1 MHGTSGPNEALQ
13 ARQIPALDGLR
24 GIAIAAVMVFHFT
37 LYGPYSNALMRGL
50 PAIGPALHL
59 AMAGWG
65 GVDLFF
71 VLSGYLITA
80 ILLRTKAAPGYFRR
94 FYARRVLRIFPLYY
108 LFLAVGIALSSRLP
122 PAWSAEGSWQ
132 LWLWTYLTNFKI
144 GSAGWSSVP
153 RAYEHFWSLAVEEQF
168 YLLWPLLVFKLDER
182 RLARVC
188 GAMIAFALLFRV
200 DAVLLLEE
208 PVLGYVSTLGRVDE
222 LAAGGLLATLLVIRG
237 REEAARQL
245 PARWLLALG
254 GGALTG
260 LALLWWQRDG
270 LSHLDPVVVVLGP
283 TLLAGLASAAVAVC
297 VTWGESNRLARLL
310 TFAPLRWM
318 GRVSYGLYVLHTP
331 VLVTL
336 FAWRPLAQV
345 LAWPELRTWWVALAA
360 QYLLPTAV
368 TAALAA
374 LSWVLFERP
383 LLGLKARFA

>member
-182 RLARVC
+182 RLAR
-188 GAMIAFALLFRV
+188 
-200 DAVLLLEE
+200 
-208 PVLGYVSTLGRVDE
+208 
-222 LAAGGLLATLLVIRG
+222 
-237 REEAARQL
+237 
-245 PARWLLALG
+245 
-254 GGALTG
+254 
-260 LALLWWQRDG
+260 
-270 LSHLDPVVVVLGP
+270 
-283 TLLAGLASAAVAVC
+283 
-297 VTWGESNRLARLL
+297 LL